1 MQNSLRL
8 FLSIARIG
16 NHYHLDLYPANTMAY
31 RSAPI
36 AEDIIWRAPLS
47 TPKRTLADSV
57 RDKIAGHRPHML
69 ECFKLDE
76 PFPQQAK
83 TLAEWMRPAELH
95 SLLALYSDHIYR
107 NQPTQPRENKPL
119 ISLWAQWYIGLM
131 VPPLMLALL
140 TEDAAISLAS
150 QHFHVEF
157 HETGRAACF
166 WVDVI
171 EDAQSSRAS
180 AAQRMETLITQA
192 LLPVVDALEATG
204 DINGKL
210 IWSNTGYLI
219 NWYLGEMKTV
229 LGEEQV
235 NGLRQRFFF
244 AKTLSCGRDNPLWRT
259 VVPRDGLLVR
269 RTCCQRYRLPD
280 VQQCGDCTLK

>member
-1 MQNSLRL
+1 
-8 FLSIARIG
+8 
-16 NHYHLDLYPANTMAY
+16 MAY

-36 AEDIIWRAPLS
+36 AEDIIWRAPLP
-47 TPKRTLADSV
+47 TRKRPLADSV
-57 RDKIAGHRPHML
+57 RDKIAEQRPHML

-76 PFPQQAK
+76 PHPAQAK
-83 TLAEWMRPAELH
+83 TLAEWMRPTELS

-107 NQPTQPRENKPL
+107 NQPTMTRENKPL

-140 TEDAAISLAS
+140 TEDAALDLSPE
-150 QHFHVEF
+150 HFHVEF

-166 WVDVI
+166 WVDVQ
-171 EDAQSSRAS
+171 EDARASQSSAS
-180 AAQRMETLITQA
+180 HRMEMLIKQA
-192 LLPVVDALEATG
+192 LFPVVEALEATG

-219 NWYLGEMKTV
+219 NWYLGEMKTL

-235 NGLRQRFFF
+235 NSLRQQFFF
-244 AKTLSCGRDNPLWRT
+244 AKTLSCGQDNPLWRT